1 MFWNSLHFK
10 MLKDGS
16 IRVCGDYK
24 LTVNRVSSVD
34 AYPLPRVDNLL
45 ASTTNAKIF
54 TKLDLSNAYLQL
66 ELDEDSQKQVT
77 ISTHKGLYK
86 YNPLPIGVSS
96 APSIFLE
103 GIVAGF
109 PNVVVYIDDILVVG
123 SSEEDHLRTLDI
135 VLKQL
140 EDVGLRLKLAK
151 CAFMMDRV
159 EYLGHL
165 ISGDGIQPTEDKKR
179 AILEAPTPQNLQQL
193 RSFLGLLNYYGK
205 FLPNLASIL
214 SPLYSLQKKKA
225 RWHWGRE
232 QEEAFS
238 KAKYLLTSAKVLVP
252 YDPNR
257 KLILPCDASPNGIG
271 AVLSHQ
277 FEDGSECPIT
287 YASRTLAPAEKKYCQ
302 LEKERIQRWA
312 LTLSVY
318 SYTMEFKAGKLQ
330 SNADALS
337 RLPLQNSE
345 GDAGNTVLL
354 LETLDQSDSV
364 VSVSSIRNWTN
375 KDPVLARPWSRL
387 HVDFA
392 GHFQGKTFI
401 VLVDAHSK
409 WPEVATIPSTSSKQ
423 AIKFLRHTFAT
434 HGLLEMLVSDNGR
447 AFTSK
452 EFQTFTSRNGIRHM
466 KCSAYHPSTNGLAE
480 RTVQTLKEALKK
492 TTGDM
497 ETRLARFLFQ
507 CRITTHTTTPA
518 ELLLGRKPRTHL
530 DLIRPESSGSTPQLA
545 KAPSKAVQ
553 MRVAQSQ
560 HRQKEGHER
569 RAKQRNFTV
578 GQSVYKHPNYLEMFH
593 LFQEADCAGDDGK
606 SESETASVITSPG
619 TSLSGQTTLEYMLDS
634 RSTNIFKWLE
644 WIVMG
649 ELELIFCEKDLT
661 RSNTKLKPISVKTL
675 KKYMFKLV
683 EAVEKK
689 VSVKVSTAPSYALVF
704 DGWSENSTH
713 FIGLFVVHPGKEY
726 AADPEIHLLAFAP
739 LLDETNFTAENHV
752 NFIKSTLEWYSLSLE
767 LLFCLIGDNSS
778 TNKAT
783 ADLLGVPV
791 LGCRSHHFNLAVEA
805 YISEFLAAELEL
817 IGKLMPKLSTL
828 KQSGRLRLM
837 TTLRPVKQNVTR
849 WIGVPDMFQRFER
862 LLPNI
867 DEADSEIMDLVPTPA
882 QKPLQHHDM
891 TMKESNVLF
900 RSIID
905 SYPEFAFNHYLGH
918 DADIIHSKDLETA
931 VIKIQANK
939 ESTLSIQEKRAVEQ
953 LLLPAASHAE
963 SGETVVDEDAQL
975 SFADRALKRQRVE
988 EKKECSKYINTRFL
1002 LPTSCEVERLFSM
1015 AKRVFCPLRRS
1026 FQPRTLEALL
1036 FLNQNRS
1043 LWNLARTALVV
1054 NEKES
1059 EKENE
1064 EEEEYEVDWS
1074 YTKSTACGP
1083 SGLRVQHLLDA
1094 TEVPMQSSICSSLRS
1109 IVNLMATGSVSNVVS
1124 KFLVGGNLAAL
1135 TKDKP
1140 GSPPDIR
1147 PIAGGETLRRL
1158 VGKCLCQITK
1168 GKPSDYF
1175 SPHQFG
1181 VACPSGAEKIVHVL
1195 SAIASDP
1202 ICFDLNLFHAWY
1214 IDDGVIAGSKQAVVQ
1229 ALSIIQ
1235 DLGPPLGLVI
1245 NSSKCEL
1252 YGDCDLQPFPSE
1264 MKKCNAF
1271 NSEILGAPIG
1281 DTIFCA
1287 KFIAEKRAGAS
1298 KLLALLKEVGSLD
1311 SQVALIALIAG
1322 FLQLMLI
1329 NCLGSE
1335 CDKNLQLFVTSPLT
1349 PITLHE
1355 ASVTSGSTAQV
1366 AENRKHVSNDAKCSS
1381 LVVERIA
1388 KAARVLK
1395 AIKAVSTVTQE
1406 GEWWLGLDT
1415 SQGSQCALC
1424 PGIALDPLGH
1434 HAITYVLAEI
1444 CHRAHLGVQ
1453 VEAGND
1459 LTADHS
1465 HTRPADLLLTNWATG
1480 KTAAFDISVTSPLN
1494 TLNLL
1499 EAGVSAGS
1507 AVQATET
1514 RKHMANDAKC
1524 NELGW
1529 LCVPQ
1534 VAETYGAWGNE
1545 AMEAFSQLASRL
1557 ATHTCRLKSPVTFEL
1572 YSRLNLH
1579 LVRANATAI
1588 LTRCI
1593 QS

>member
-1 MFWNSLHFK
+1 
-10 MLKDGS
+10 
-16 IRVCGDYK
+16 
-24 LTVNRVSSVD
+24 
-34 AYPLPRVDNLL
+34 
-45 ASTTNAKIF
+45 
-54 TKLDLSNAYLQL
+54 
-66 ELDEDSQKQVT
+66 
-77 ISTHKGLYK
+77 
-86 YNPLPIGVSS
+86 
-96 APSIFLE
+96 
-103 GIVAGF
+103 
-109 PNVVVYIDDILVVG
+109 
-123 SSEEDHLRTLDI
+123 
-135 VLKQL
+135 
-140 EDVGLRLKLAK
+140 
-151 CAFMMDRV
+151 
-159 EYLGHL
+159 
-165 ISGDGIQPTEDKKR
+165 
-179 AILEAPTPQNLQQL
+179 
-193 RSFLGLLNYYGK
+193 
-205 FLPNLASIL
+205 
-214 SPLYSLQKKKA
+214 
-225 RWHWGRE
+225 
-232 QEEAFS
+232 
-238 KAKYLLTSAKVLVP
+238 
-252 YDPNR
+252 
-257 KLILPCDASPNGIG
+257 
-271 AVLSHQ
+271 
-277 FEDGSECPIT
+277 
-287 YASRTLAPAEKKYCQ
+287 
-302 LEKERIQRWA
+302 
-312 LTLSVY
+312 
-318 SYTMEFKAGKLQ
+318 
-330 SNADALS
+330 
-337 RLPLQNSE
+337 
-345 GDAGNTVLL
+345 
-354 LETLDQSDSV
+354 
-364 VSVSSIRNWTN
+364 
-375 KDPVLARPWSRL
+375 
-387 HVDFA
+387 
-392 GHFQGKTFI
+392 
-401 VLVDAHSK
+401 
-409 WPEVATIPSTSSKQ
+409 
-423 AIKFLRHTFAT
+423 
-434 HGLLEMLVSDNGR
+434 
-447 AFTSK
+447 
-452 EFQTFTSRNGIRHM
+452 
-466 KCSAYHPSTNGLAE
+466 
-480 RTVQTLKEALKK
+480 
-492 TTGDM
+492 
-497 ETRLARFLFQ
+497 
-507 CRITTHTTTPA
+507 
-518 ELLLGRKPRTHL
+518 
-530 DLIRPESSGSTPQLA
+530 
-545 KAPSKAVQ
+545 
-553 MRVAQSQ
+553 
-560 HRQKEGHER
+560 
-569 RAKQRNFTV
+569 
-578 GQSVYKHPNYLEMFH
+578 
-593 LFQEADCAGDDGK
+593 
-606 SESETASVITSPG
+606 
-619 TSLSGQTTLEYMLDS
+619 
-634 RSTNIFKWLE
+634 
-644 WIVMG
+644 
-649 ELELIFCEKDLT
+649 
-661 RSNTKLKPISVKTL
+661 
-675 KKYMFKLV
+675 
-683 EAVEKK
+683 
-689 VSVKVSTAPSYALVF
+689 
-704 DGWSENSTH
+704 
-713 FIGLFVVHPGKEY
+713 
-726 AADPEIHLLAFAP
+726 
-739 LLDETNFTAENHV
+739 
-752 NFIKSTLEWYSLSLE
+752 
-767 LLFCLIGDNSS
+767 
-778 TNKAT
+778 
-783 ADLLGVPV
+783 
-791 LGCRSHHFNLAVEA
+791 
-805 YISEFLAAELEL
+805 
-817 IGKLMPKLSTL
+817 
-828 KQSGRLRLM
+828 
-837 TTLRPVKQNVTR
+837 
-849 WIGVPDMFQRFER
+849 
-862 LLPNI
+862 
-867 DEADSEIMDLVPTPA
+867 
-882 QKPLQHHDM
+882 M

-1064 EEEEYEVDWS
+1064 EEEEYEVDWQNILRAHLQYAHQTTHKISLLSSPIPLDILSVLRS

-1311 SQVALIALIAG
+1311 SQVALVLLRQCGGKPAAFCHITAYS
-1322 FLQLMLI
+1322 
-1329 NCLGSE
+1329 NYSTRSE

-1381 LVVERIA
+1381 LVERIA

-1434 HAITYVLAEI
+1434 HAIT
-1444 CHRAHLGVQ
+1444 
-1453 VEAGND
+1453 
-1459 LTADHS
+1459 S
-1465 HTRPADLLLTNWATG
+1465 
-1480 KTAAFDISVTSPLN
+1480 
-1494 TLNLL
+1494 
-1499 EAGVSAGS
+1499 GVSAGS
-1507 AVQATET
+1507 AAQATET